1 MPRPEKSST
10 AINPGDVIPVDAAS
24 TPVFDADDLDKALF
38 VVFQNNSDEF
48 ITLHFDVAG
57 AAPFE
62 GIVLNP
68 GGGTWRE
75 DQIATAVCAC
85 HHGASGT
92 KDLSVVVFG

>member
-1 MPRPEKSST
+1 
-10 AINPGDVIPVDAAS
+10 
-24 TPVFDADDLDKALF
+24 VFDADDLDKALF

-57 AAPFE
+57 AVPFE

-75 DQIATAVCAC
+75 DQVATAVCAC